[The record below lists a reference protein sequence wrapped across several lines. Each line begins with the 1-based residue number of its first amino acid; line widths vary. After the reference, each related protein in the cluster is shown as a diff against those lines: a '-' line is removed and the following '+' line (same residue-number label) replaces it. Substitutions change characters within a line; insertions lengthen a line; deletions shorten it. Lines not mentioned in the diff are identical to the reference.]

1 MSERHFLTSL
11 LSATILVGSFGY
23 PSKHRKNR
31 ELQTSDQHGEVM
43 THQGLQLK
51 SYWKAN
57 RCPSTA
63 LTYFVLKWR

>member
-11 LSATILVGSFGY
+11 LNATILVGSFGY

-43 THQGLQLK
+43 THRDLQL
-51 SYWKAN
+51 SGTTRVRTEN
-57 RCPSTA
+57 HLFMRQ
-63 LTYFVLKWR
+63 VL